1 MKTGKPKKCSK
12 CGRYFRCG
20 DCSWLNSHTMECD
33 NMKAGERF
41 ADQTGHTDVA
51 CGEYKAHPV
60 TIKPVGA
67 VKGEGA

>member
-1 MKTGKPKKCSK
+1 
-12 CGRYFRCG
+12 
-20 DCSWLNSHTMECD
+20 MECD